1 MKIPRRAV
9 SYIPLDE
16 VPGYEPDPELLEI
29 LTGAKPG
36 QAISVNKSDLEG
48 VTRSIIHGHIGQI
61 HKNTSMHVKL
71 IDTKS
76 AWVFVVTARTSNSNA
91 GKVAVKATH
100 KPVNTSKFHLVTSL
114 PLQYQKTVERF
125 IAKKGGVRI
134 PRRLFRSKGAK
145 GSFVSSMRQLGYEV
159 TGTQRNS
166 KHVVITG
173 RRGGVKFTPR
183 TMKSTARVGRPPLVR
198 QTEAHVHT
206 PAAPAVEATAP
217 ATESTLTTA
226 STEAAPALQLS

>member
-1 MKIPRRAV
+1 MKIPRNAV

-16 VPGYEPDPELLEI
+16 VPGYEPDPELLEL
-29 LTGAKPG
+29 LTDVKPG
-36 QAISVNKSDLEG
+36 NAARIMKSDLPG
-48 VTRSIIHGHIGQI
+48 VTRSILHGHIGQI

-159 TGTQRNS
+159 TGTQRSS

-198 QTEAHVHT
+198 QTEAVVHT
-206 PAAPAVEATAP
+206 PTSQAEPTAP

-226 STEAAPALQLS
+226 STEAAAALQLS